1 MARLSSIICCDC
13 GSVSRKAEPKPASL
27 FDWRLLLSECLRLE
41 GVVDDELLLLLLD
54 GVFRRGCVDIS
65 VWEMQLPNSMSW
77 RLHIV

>member
-1 MARLSSIICCDC
+1 M
-13 GSVSRKAEPKPASL
+13 SRKAEPKPASL

-41 GVVDDELLLLLLD
+41 GVVDDELLLLD

>member
-1 MARLSSIICCDC
+1 M
-13 GSVSRKAEPKPASL
+13 SRKAEPKPASL

-41 GVVDDELLLLLLD
+41 GVVDDELLLLD

-65 VWEMQLPNSMSW
+65 VWEMQPPNSMSW

>member
-1 MARLSSIICCDC
+1 
-13 GSVSRKAEPKPASL
+13 L

-41 GVVDDELLLLLLD
+41 GVVDDELLLLD

-65 VWEMQLPNSMSW
+65 VWEMQPPNSMSW